1 MEFSLWVLIL
11 EGNMDKEME
20 GETLTYAANL
30 IDEAKD
36 K

>member
-1 MEFSLWVLIL
+1 
-11 EGNMDKEME
+11 MDKEME

-36 K
+36 KVTPTVW